1 MSDWSSDV
9 CSSDLRHREN
19 LRVVRAWPPPFLR
32 RLRHRAL
39 LYQRGDVSGAD
50 RRAER
55 DARRPRPDPGAGA
68 DPDRRAHRLDG
79 EAGRHAR
86 LRTLPALRIATVV
99 IVGGDDRRDELRDV
113 EPGLSVV
120 IALADDH
127 ERARRDDH
135 EILAAV
141 AEAAEGV
148 GGDAVRL
155 GAQTQARAISELPL
169 EPHPPGRGDDKA
181 PRDGDQT

>member
-79 EAGRHAR
+79 EAGRNAR
-86 LRTLPALRIATVV
+86 LRTLPALRIAQVV
-99 IVGGDDRRDELRDV
+99 TVGGHACRPAVSDV
-113 EPGLSVV
+113 KPVLFVV
-120 IALADDH
+120 LTLA
-127 ERARRDDH
+127 
-135 EILAAV
+135 
-141 AEAAEGV
+141 
-148 GGDAVRL
+148 
-155 GAQTQARAISELPL
+155 
-169 EPHPPGRGDDKA
+169 
-181 PRDGDQT
+181 